1 MGVSQKSHHQTKHEM
16 SADVEVK
23 QSPLKRNAVALER
36 ESLEANPFL
45 FGEGEPLEVNPI
57 RFGEGKPLEANPI
70 RLGEGESL
78 EPNRLLSLYLALVAN
93 RSRERSSERRL
104 RRERS
109 LEASRGRRRSWVANR
124 LHYGV
129 TKMADDNRPEAKLPQ
144 SLDKDFLIEKCSGRP
159 SVEKLLT

>member
-1 MGVSQKSHHQTKHEM
+1 MGVSQKSHHQTKHGM

-36 ESLEANPFL
+36 GNPLKRISL

-57 RFGEGKPLEANPI
+57 RFGEGEPLEANPI

-93 RSRERSSERRL
+93 RSRERSSEKAT
-104 RRERS
+104 
-109 LEASRGRRRSWVANR
+109 ASRKIAG
-124 LHYGV
+124 GV
-129 TKMADDNRPEAKLPQ
+129 TWTTTILGCE
-144 SLDKDFLIEKCSGRP
+144 SLFARTASTMG
-159 SVEKLLT
+159 